1 MGGLLSWLKP
11 PGSTHARIARK
22 LQEENFMR
30 EMTADEIMAVAGGGV
45 IGEAWDDIKR
55 IASELPEFYETL
67 INSTTDMM
75 CTATSNC

>member
-1 MGGLLSWLKP
+1 
-11 PGSTHARIARK
+11 
-22 LQEENFMR
+22 MR

-45 IGEAWDDIKR
+45 IGDAWDDIKR

-75 CTATSNC
+75 CTGTGNC